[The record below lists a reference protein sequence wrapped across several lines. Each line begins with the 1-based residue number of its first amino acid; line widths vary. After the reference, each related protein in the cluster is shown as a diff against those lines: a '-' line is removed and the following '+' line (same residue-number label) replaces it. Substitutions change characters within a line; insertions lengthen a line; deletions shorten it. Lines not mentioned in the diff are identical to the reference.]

1 MKRLFDDTTQTGF
14 YDNVFF
20 TSLSLFRHKIKS
32 DRGRKIQTMKTK
44 ETWN

>member
-14 YDNVFF
+14 YDKGFS
-20 TSLSLFRHKIKS
+20 TSLSLFRRKIKS

-44 ETWN
+44 ETRN